1 MTSEAVRRAGTDTH
15 HMHQPLQG
23 MAALMKKLCAG
34 GDLNEIGSGFIA
46 RVQQD
51 PGDANALMDLA
62 TMLQLVGKPDLALN
76 AQQQALALSRLY
88 RIVPKDGRVAIRV
101 LALMAPGDLMSNT
114 PLEFLIQDSDVQL
127 DMLYLSACLPI
138 PATIPE
144 HDLLFV
150 AVGESE
156 NNRPL
161 LKELVS
167 ALKDWPRPVLNL
179 PDRIAHL
186 SRDTASALLRDIPGV
201 VMPVSVRI
209 ERAALQQIARGAFD
223 VGMVLGDGGFPII
236 IRPTDSHAGR
246 GLEKIDGPDAISG
259 YLEGMPQEHFCIA
272 RFVDYSGQDHL
283 FRKFRIALIQG
294 RPFACHMAVSEH
306 WMIHY
311 INAGMMQSAGK
322 RLEEERFMQEF
333 DGGFALRHGCALRAV
348 NERIGLDYLVIDCAE
363 TPDGRL
369 LIFEIDSSAVVHA
382 MDPVDIFPYKQAPM
396 RKVFRAFREM
406 LAETAARA
414 PQSLPRSAG

>member
-1 MTSEAVRRAGTDTH
+1 MMNEAVRRAGTDTRH
-15 HMHQPLQG
+15 IHQPLQG

-34 GDLNEIGSGFIA
+34 EDLNAIGSGFIA
-46 RVQQD
+46 RVRQD

-88 RIVPKDGRVAIRV
+88 RIAPEDGRVAIRV

-127 DMLYLSACLPI
+127 DMLYLAPSLQI
-138 PATIPE
+138 PETIPE

-150 AVGESE
+150 AIGESE
-156 NNRPL
+156 TNRPL
-161 LKELVS
+161 LKELVN

-179 PDRIAHL
+179 PDRIARL
-186 SRDTASALLRDIPGV
+186 SRDAASALLRDIPGAV
-201 VMPVSVRI
+201 TPVSVRI
-209 ERAALQQIARGAFD
+209 ERAALQQIARRAFD
-223 VGMVLGDGGFPII
+223 VSTILGDGGFPII

-246 GLEKIDGPDAISG
+246 GLEKVDGPEAIPG

-272 RFVDYSGQDHL
+272 RFFDYSGQDHL

-294 RPFACHMAVSEH
+294 RAFACHMAVSEH

-311 INAGMMQSAGK
+311 INAGMMQSAEK

-333 DGGFALRHGCALRAV
+333 DDGFALRHGAALRAI

-363 TPDGRL
+363 TPDGQL

-396 RKVFRAFREM
+396 RKVFRAFREL
-406 LAETAARA
+406 LAAAAARA
-414 PQSLPRSAG
+414 PHSSPRSNG

>member
-1 MTSEAVRRAGTDTH
+1 MTSEAVRRTGTDTRRI
-15 HMHQPLQG
+15 HQPLQG
-23 MAALMKKLCAG
+23 MAALMQKLCAG
-34 GDLNEIGSGFIA
+34 GDLNAIGSGFIA

-88 RIVPKDGRVAIRV
+88 RIAPENGQVAIRV

-127 DMLYLSACLPI
+127 DMLYLSPSLPI

-167 ALKDWPRPVLNL
+167 ALEDWPRPVLN
-179 PDRIAHL
+179 PPARIACL

-209 ERAALQQIARGAFD
+209 ERAVLKQIAHRSFD
-223 VGMVLGDGGFPII
+223 VGTILGDGGFPLI

-246 GLEKIDGPDAISG
+246 GLEKIDGPEAISG

-272 RFVDYSGQDHL
+272 RFVDYSGPDHL

-294 RPFACHMAVSEH
+294 RPFACHMAVSEN

-311 INAGMMQSAGK
+311 INAGMMQSAEK
-322 RLEEERFMQEF
+322 RLEEERFMMEF
-333 DGGFALRHGCALRAV
+333 DEGFARRHDTALRTIHEKA
-348 NERIGLDYLVIDCAE
+348 GLDYLVIDCAE
-363 TPDGRL
+363 TADGQL

-382 MDPVDIFPYKQAPM
+382 MDSVDIFPYKQAPM
-396 RKVFRAFREM
+396 RKVFQAFREM
-406 LAETAARA
+406 LAQTVEYA
-414 PQSLPRSAG
+414 PQSLTRSGR